1 MLELTKPILKTIQT
15 ADRLVAFK
23 DGARHFLRVY
33 PIRNNWDVITEI
45 DVPGSRV
52 VGSALH
58 GIRHDP
64 EQGRCNACL
73 SYSVA
78 DVFQLLRVGDKI
90 ALEWWP
96 DCNSPFLEKHGM
108 TRDLLRLLVDRKE
121 GKRTRRIELH
131 LVEEITNGEN
141 ACIRM
146 CKGFNPP
153 PAYNPADYAA
163 KETA

>member
-23 DGARHFLRVY
+23 DGSRHYLTVY
-33 PIRNNWDVITEI
+33 PIRNNWNVTTEI

-52 VGSALH
+52 VGSCLH
-58 GIRHDP
+58 GIRHDA
-64 EQGRCNACL
+64 EQGSCNASL
-73 SYSVA
+73 SYTTA
-78 DVFQLLRVGDKI
+78 DVFQLLKVGDKI

-96 DCNSPFLEKHGM
+96 DCNSPWLEKRDL

-121 GKRTRRIELH
+121 GKKTRRLELH
-131 LVEEITNGEN
+131 LVEEITGEDN
-141 ACIRM
+141 RSIRM
-146 CKGFNPP
+146 CKGFTAPP
-153 PAYNPADYAA
+153 PYNPADYAR